1 MTMTR
6 LLYLGF
12 AFPPGIQALFPS
24 VNPAGHGFETQMVA
38 ALRPHCDL
46 RSASVLGVEIPQP
59 PADADPA
66 SGVAHELVLRD
77 SPPEVFHRWRSLARL
92 KQHYRRWTRAGWR
105 PDAVLVYN
113 LGPIYN
119 QFIRWLRRQAPR
131 PRLVLLLLDSA
142 QLGKPLPAL
151 KRFRYRFK
159 PFVVAEDE
167 MLREF
172 DAAIG
177 LSRETERF
185 FAPRGTPFLWMPGGC
200 TPARGN
206 FTDPSTPDSH
216 ANTPLRLGYFGA
228 LAAHAGVMELIEAFG
243 RTKLTATLHVCGYGK
258 RADAIAE
265 AAKRDERIR
274 FHGLLPTPA
283 DCLRFGRSCDVLVNP
298 RPAGHGN
305 ENNFPSKIF
314 EYALCGRAILTT
326 RLSGVDAV
334 LGVEAF
340 YCDPSKLAAELPARL
355 AEVAALPRAELHR
368 RGAVLRERV
377 TTLYS
382 WPQQAAAMAAFI
394 EGLPPG

>member
-1 MTMTR
+1 MIR

-12 AFPPGIQALFPS
+12 AFPPGIQALFPG

-46 RSASVLGVEIPQP
+46 HSAGVLGMEIPPP

-77 SPPEVFHRWRSLARL
+77 SPPEVLHRWRSLKRL
-92 KQHYRRWTRAGWR
+92 KGQYRHWTREGWR

-119 QFIRWLRRQAPR
+119 QFIRWLHRQSPR

-159 PFVVAEDE
+159 PFVVPEDE

-185 FAPRGTPFLWMPGGC
+185 FAPRRTPFLWMPGGC

-206 FTDPSTPDSH
+206 FVDDEATAGEPDASV
-216 ANTPLRLGYFGA
+216 RLGYFGA
-228 LAAHAGVMELIEAFG
+228 LAGHAGVMELIEAFG
-243 RTKLTATLHVCGYGK
+243 RTKLAATLHVCGYGK
-258 RADAIAE
+258 LADAVAA
-265 AAKRDERIR
+265 AAKRDERIH

-283 DCLRFGRSCDVLVNP
+283 DCLRFGQSCDVLVNP

-334 LGVEAF
+334 LGAEAF
-340 YCDPSKLAAELPARL
+340 YCDPSKLETDLPARL

-368 RGAVLRERV
+368 RGAALRERV

-382 WPQQAAAMAAFI
+382 WPRQAAAMAAFI
-394 EGLPPG
+394 KGLPTG